1 MTEEELKRIQDAYES
16 GLDIEIWSCGR
27 WEKFD
32 AREYPYG
39 GFSTMRKYRIVG
51 QKYVD
56 EAEKQIKEL
65 KEEYNKLLDVINNQ
79 DVKIADLEKENA
91 ELKSI
96 AEFQQS
102 SNMKRYFE
110 IQELKKKNKDKV
122 ARWKNERRRNGR
134 RNSK

>member
-1 MTEEELKRIQDAYES
+1 
-16 GLDIEIWSCGR
+16 
-27 WEKFD
+27 
-32 AREYPYG
+32 
-39 GFSTMRKYRIVG
+39 MRKYRIVG

-102 SNMKRYFE
+102 SNTKRYFE